1 MAKEFVRNIKETK
14 LRGKNI
20 EPLYTNEQNDLLS
33 DKKHAYI
40 RNNDYYFPLTQAI
53 LDLVASNDDGKNPVK
68 PKLNIDGKENTA
80 TLEWDTKAL
89 GNNFVEQTPI
99 TIAVDD
105 EFNQIKIGIDDEALY
120 RFIKPYFTSSKDITV
135 DFDDEKQT
143 ISYRLNDEA
152 FFERLV
158 SHFKDG
164 NGLDFVIDNEFK
176 TVHYNLKDDK
186 IKSIIF
192 ETVEPKDDD
201 LAVEQK
207 DGKLLIDLSDKN
219 TKLLKDHT
227 ESIKTLKTRVE
238 KAMQNIAAIGNELG
252 RNAQSP
258 ETTSSAIEELKT
270 RVDNA
275 MKNIA
280 ALSGEVNRKAQSGE
294 NSSSEIETLKT
305 SVEKAMQNIAAISSE
320 INKNTEKINFHKEL
334 LDQHTGEIE
343 QHTSDINNLKIGEK
357 SIDDD
362 IKAIQDQLTKN
373 KELPENISSD
383 IEKLQTDV
391 GRHDETIN
399 GIIKDLT
406 DIDIIYPFEKVIEK
420 YDFQAVTETDLSQ
433 YRKDYKEIFGDDITP
448 LFYELRILDVPEV
461 QSETFIFVTD
471 NNYDE
476 TFIGN
481 ISKSVKQGNYA
492 NLLNIKLDYVNLYLK
507 HLSNLKISPEG
518 NGFITKFNLS
528 DTQGV
533 IYDLFTINSLERF

>member
-89 GNNFVEQTPI
+89 GNNFVEETPI
-99 TIAVDD
+99 TIKVDD

-192 ETVEPKDDD
+192 ETVEAKDDD
-201 LAVEQK
+201 LTVEQK

-219 TKLLKDHT
+219 TKLLAD
-227 ESIKTLKTRVE
+227 LKTRVE
-238 KAMQNIAAIGNELG
+238 KAMQNIVALSAEVN
-252 RNAQSP
+252 RQAQSP
-258 ETTSSAIEELKT
+258 ENL
-270 RVDNA
+270 
-275 MKNIA
+275 
-280 ALSGEVNRKAQSGE
+280 
-294 NSSSEIETLKT
+294 SSEIETLKK
-305 SVEKAMQNIAAISSE
+305 SVQNAMNNIASLSAEVNRQAQSPETNSSE
-320 INKNTEKINFHKEL
+320 DILKLQTDVKNNKEL
-334 LDQHTGEIE
+334 LNDHTGEIE
-343 QHTSDINNLKIGEK
+343 QHSSDIENLKIGAQSTDE
-357 SIDDD
+357 D
-362 IKAIQDQLTKN
+362 IKAIQDQLTN
-373 KELPENISSD
+373 NTESPENISSD
-383 IEKLQTDV
+383 IKKLQTDV
-391 GRHDETIN
+391 GLHDEKIN

-406 DIDIIYPFEKVIEK
+406 DIDILYPFAKIIKK
-420 YDFQAVTETDLSQ
+420 YDYQQVMETDLQQ
-433 YRKDYKEIFGDDITP
+433 YSEDYKEIFPDSDITP

-471 NNYDE
+471 NNYNY

-481 ISKSVKQGNYA
+481 FSRSVKQGSYA
-492 NLLNIKLDYVNLYLK
+492 NLTNLKFDYVNLYLK
-507 HLSNLKISPEG
+507 PLSNLKISPE
-518 NGFITKFNLS
+518 NDRFVTKFNIN
-528 DTQGV
+528 DVPGV
-533 IYDLFTINSLERF
+533 IYDLYTINSLERF